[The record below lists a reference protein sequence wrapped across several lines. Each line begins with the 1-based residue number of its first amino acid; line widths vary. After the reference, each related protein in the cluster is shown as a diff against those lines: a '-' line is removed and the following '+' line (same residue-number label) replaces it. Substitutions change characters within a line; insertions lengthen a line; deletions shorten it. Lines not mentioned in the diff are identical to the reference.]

1 MKSHLSHFNSV
12 CITVSID
19 TWVRNIW
26 GVFLFSFPQN
36 ERKIHNYVKKSH
48 NSHFEGTRREKNPKY
63 FAPKYLLTQSYKL
76 NWNVTNVISHSN
88 HHFICINILN
98 KFMESH
104 QFCQKQI
111 NVFCAQPL
119 LQGFALFHSWP
130 HPLEKRFLNSGN
142 TISCT
147 ITDLSPL
154 SAKK

>member
-1 MKSHLSHFNSV
+1 MTFIIQKLKSKHTSLKKYTNWAKL
-12 CITVSID
+12 IY
-19 TWVRNIW
+19 
-26 GVFLFSFPQN
+26 FSLVLR
-36 ERKIHNYVKKSH
+36 ERVEKK
-48 NSHFEGTRREKNPKY
+48 PKY
-63 FAPKYLLTQSYKL
+63 FAPKYLLTQWYKL

-130 HPLEKRFLNSGN
+130 HPLEKRFLN
-142 TISCT
+142 TIFCQKNNST
-147 ITDLSPL
+147 GLNLNFRRKWP
-154 SAKK
+154 